1 MRRKAKDK
9 HSFPISILFLIFK
22 GGRIMDH
29 LPKDRLKGKTA
40 IITGGSSGIGRAT
53 AIAFAKQGA
62 KVCLMDIKEE
72 NAEKVKSEIEKLG
85 GEAFVTD
92 VDLADPARVEMGIKE
107 VEKKWRRL
115 DIVFANGGINGV
127 LAPIEDL
134 TPEEWDNT
142 INTNLKGT
150 FHTVK
155 YAIPLLKK
163 QGGSIV
169 ITSSVNG
176 NRVFSNIGM
185 SAYSTS
191 KAGQMAF
198 GKMAALELAKYK
210 IRVNIICPGAINTN
224 IGKNTDKR
232 PELEK
237 VKIPVEFPKGR
248 HPLEDKPG
256 QPEDVAKLVSF
267 LSSDEASHITGT
279 EVYIDGAESL
289 LK

>member
-1 MRRKAKDK
+1 MHD
-9 HSFPISILFLIFK
+9 
-22 GGRIMDH
+22 
-29 LPKDRLKGKTA
+29 LPKDRLLGKTA

-72 NAEKVKSEIEKLG
+72 NAEKVKSEIEQFG

-92 VDLADPARVEMGIKE
+92 VDLADPQRVEEGIKE
-107 VEKKWRRL
+107 VEYKWGRL

-134 TPEEWDNT
+134 TPEEWDST

-210 IRVNIICPGAINTN
+210 IRVNIICPGAIDTN

-237 VKIPVEFPKGR
+237 VDIPVEFPEGR

-256 QPEDVAKLVSF
+256 KPEDVAKLVSF
-267 LSSDEASHITGT
+267 LSSDEVSHITGT
-279 EVYIDGAESL
+279 EVFIDEAESL

>member
-1 MRRKAKDK
+1 MKSSLLKLQYRAK
-9 HSFPISILFLIFK
+9 
-22 GGRIMDH
+22 
-29 LPKDRLKGKTA
+29 
-40 IITGGSSGIGRAT
+40 
-53 AIAFAKQGA
+53 
-62 KVCLMDIKEE
+62 E
-72 NAEKVKSEIEKLG
+72 
-85 GEAFVTD
+85 
-92 VDLADPARVEMGIKE
+92 
-107 VEKKWRRL
+107 
-115 DIVFANGGINGV
+115 V

-134 TPEEWDNT
+134 TPDEWDNT

-237 VKIPVEFPKGR
+237 VKIPVEFPEGR

-279 EVYIDGAESL
+279 EVFIDGAESL

>member
-1 MRRKAKDK
+1 MHD
-9 HSFPISILFLIFK
+9 
-22 GGRIMDH
+22 
-29 LPKDRLKGKTA
+29 LPKDRLQGKTA

-53 AIAFAKQGA
+53 AIAFAQQGA

-72 NAEKVKSEIEKLG
+72 NAEKVQKEIEQLG

-92 VDLADPARVEMGIKE
+92 VDLANPQRVEKGIQE
-107 VEKKWRRL
+107 VEDRWGRL

-134 TPEEWDNT
+134 TPEEWDST

-237 VKIPVEFPKGR
+237 VSIPVEFPEGR

-256 QPEDVAKLVSF
+256 KPEDVAKLVSF

-279 EVYIDGAESL
+279 EVFIDGAESL

>member
-1 MRRKAKDK
+1 
-9 HSFPISILFLIFK
+9 
-22 GGRIMDH
+22 MDH

-72 NAEKVKSEIEKLG
+72 NAEKVKTEIEKLG

-92 VDLADPARVEMGIKE
+92 VDLADPTRVEMGIKE
-107 VEKKWRRL
+107 VEEKWGRL

-134 TPEEWDNT
+134 TPDEWDNT

-237 VKIPVEFPKGR
+237 VKIPVEFPEGR

>member
-1 MRRKAKDK
+1 
-9 HSFPISILFLIFK
+9 
-22 GGRIMDH
+22 MDH

-72 NAEKVKSEIEKLG
+72 NAQKVKEEIENLG

-92 VDLADPARVEMGIKE
+92 VDLADPVRVEEGIKE
-107 VEKKWRRL
+107 VENKWGRL

-134 TPEEWDNT
+134 TPEEWDST
-142 INTNLKGT
+142 IHTNLKGT

-224 IGKNTDKR
+224 IGKNTHKR

-237 VKIPVEFPKGR
+237 VQIPVEFPEGR

-279 EVYIDGAESL
+279 EVFIDGAESL

>member
-1 MRRKAKDK
+1 MYD
-9 HSFPISILFLIFK
+9 
-22 GGRIMDH
+22 
-29 LPKDRLKGKTA
+29 LPKDRLLGKTA

-72 NAEKVKSEIEKLG
+72 NAEKVKSEIEQFG

-92 VDLADPARVEMGIKE
+92 VDLADPQRVEEGIKE
-107 VEKKWRRL
+107 VEYKWGRL

-134 TPEEWDNT
+134 TPEEWDST

-210 IRVNIICPGAINTN
+210 IRVNIICPGAIDTN

-237 VKIPVEFPKGR
+237 VDIPVEFPEGR

-256 QPEDVAKLVSF
+256 KPEDVAKLVSF

-279 EVYIDGAESL
+279 EVFIDGAESL